1 MEGSKLHIFK
11 KALIVLILVLSI
23 ATAGVFLVTTQL
35 KTITLDYYGKKQT
48 INTLAADVNDF
59 LIQNKISLGD
69 NDKVEPSK
77 ETLLEDGISISI
89 TSEVNLAMLDMEE
102 MSNSYSNPMTA
113 KVEEV
118 IETIPFE
125 EEKRNNPAIDRGTE
139 NTLQEGVEGQRSIR
153 YIVKYDN
160 GQEIERSQISNEVI
174 SEAKNQVI
182 EVGTKLPVVVSR
194 GGVTRNS
201 VPTEVDS
208 GFRQYNI
215 SLPVEQ
221 QKFAY
226 NLCKKY
232 GLQYELFLAVMYR
245 ESGYNP
251 NAYGGAGNPSYGL
264 CQIYAT
270 NHAWLRNTLGISNF
284 FDPYDNMTAGAYL
297 LSRYFGTARNVAS
310 GADVEV
316 YALNSYNMGEGIYY
330 NLCNRTGTFQ
340 VVDRVYS
347 NNIIATR
354 NKLLSTGTI

>member
-11 KALIVLILVLSI
+11 KALIILILIMSF
-23 ATAGVFLVTTQL
+23 ATAGVFLITTQL

-48 INTLAADVNDF
+48 IKTLAADVNDF
-59 LIQNKISLGD
+59 LIQNKISLGK

-89 TSEVNLAMLDMEE
+89 A
-102 MSNSYSNPMTA
+102 SNSEIAKLDINEMYIEYENPMTA
-113 KVEEV
+113 KIEEV
-118 IETIPFE
+118 IENIPFE
-125 EEKRNNPAIDRGTE
+125 EEKRSNPAVDRGTE
-139 NTLQEGVEGQRSIR
+139 TTIQEGKEGQRSIR
-153 YIVKYDN
+153 YIVKYND
-160 GQEIERSQISNEVI
+160 GQEIERAQISNEVI
-174 SEAKNQVI
+174 SEAQTQVI
-182 EVGTKLPVVVSR
+182 EVGSKLPTISSR
-194 GGVTRNS
+194 SGVTRTS
-201 VPTEVDS
+201 VSTEVDS

-215 SLPVEQ
+215 KLPVEQ

-226 NLCKKY
+226 NLCKQY

-251 NAYGGAGNPSYGL
+251 NSYGGAGNPSYGL
-264 CQIYAT
+264 CQIYVT
-270 NHAWLRNTLGISNF
+270 NHTWLRNALGINDF

-310 GADVEV
+310 GDDIEV
-316 YALNSYNMGEGIYY
+316 YALNAYNMGEGIYY
-330 NLCNRTGTFQ
+330 NLCNKNGTFQ
-340 VVDRVYS
+340 VVDRAYS